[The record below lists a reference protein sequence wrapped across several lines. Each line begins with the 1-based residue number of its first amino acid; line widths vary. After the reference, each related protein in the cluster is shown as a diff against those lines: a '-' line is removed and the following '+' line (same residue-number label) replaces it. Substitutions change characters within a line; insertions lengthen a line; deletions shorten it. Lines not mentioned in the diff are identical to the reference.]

1 MTGIA
6 ALIEQADR
14 VALALAVA
22 TLAVRSWRRPAL
34 RPLALCLCLILDLD
48 CARDGAPRWLD
59 VALYAAWYVAQ
70 ALAVACGLLALD
82 ADNERK
88 EQ

>member
-1 MTGIA
+1 MTPLD
-6 ALIEQADR
+6 ALVEQADR

-22 TLAVRSWRRPAL
+22 TLAARSWRRPAL

-59 VALYAAWYVAQ
+59 VVLYAAWYCAQ
-70 ALAVACGLLALD
+70 ALAVGVGLLAGD
-82 ADNERK
+82 ADREDK
-88 EQ
+88 